1 MLVHRSRSASYDITK
16 SEMNFFVT
24 HFRYGG
30 KKVSNYPREL
40 IATLLRCRRCR
51 HCHRC
56 RCFVVVIAV
65 VIVIVVV
72 VVYVEASLSV
82 AFMMPP
88 KHFYNVVPFSMGKQ
102 M

>member
-51 HCHRC
+51 RFHCRRHRHRHHRC
-56 RCFVVVIAV
+56 RCFVVV
-65 VIVIVVV
+65 VVV
-72 VVYVEASLSV
+72 VVVAVCVEASLSV
-82 AFMMPP
+82 TFMMRPN
-88 KHFYNVVPFSMGKQ
+88 FFL
-102 M
+102 